1 MASAHPP
8 SSPGPN
14 GDEPEPQGIEPEGAA
29 ANIQAAQER
38 PWRPPVYIETFIG
51 GEGWSEEVN
60 IFSRKTY
67 AYTSICTS
75 VVTMNRELESRL

>member
-14 GDEPEPQGIEPEGAA
+14 GDEPEPQGMDSEGAA
-29 ANIQAAQER
+29 ANNQAAQER

-60 IFSRKTY
+60 ILLVKRVKQQQMQKLILHF
-67 AYTSICTS
+67 
-75 VVTMNRELESRL
+75 